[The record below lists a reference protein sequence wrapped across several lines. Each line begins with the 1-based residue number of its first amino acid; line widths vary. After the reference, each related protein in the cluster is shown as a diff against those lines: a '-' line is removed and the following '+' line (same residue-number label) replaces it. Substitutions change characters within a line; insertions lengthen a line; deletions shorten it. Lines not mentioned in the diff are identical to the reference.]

1 MTTYD
6 GVGGDEDD
14 VLVADDS
21 LVWCPHRFLDFD
33 CLNSHFGDFNNMEG
47 KAAYYGRDVM
57 NAAGR
62 WLRRCFAAEDR
73 VIRPRT
79 A

>member
-1 MTTYD
+1 MK
-6 GVGGDEDD
+6 
-14 VLVADDS
+14 
-21 LVWCPHRFLDFD
+21 
-33 CLNSHFGDFNNMEG
+33 G
-47 KAAYYGRDVM
+47 KAVYYGDAVM

-73 VIRPRT
+73 VIRPRM

>member
-1 MTTYD
+1 MK
-6 GVGGDEDD
+6 
-14 VLVADDS
+14 
-21 LVWCPHRFLDFD
+21 
-33 CLNSHFGDFNNMEG
+33 G
-47 KAAYYGRDVM
+47 KAVYYGDAVM